1 MFNER
6 LLLMSHSKNGK
17 KEISA
22 VDFWQSLEGDY
33 LEKIQMEQEDIE
45 QDDCI
50 NNGEK
55 IEICFKRINELFE
68 EKQKAVFLI
77 EQQTY
82 KQFIDNLI
90 NKGSIDKF
98 DADKLKYMFEKGR
111 FNFENI
117 YEKDYKQKI
126 QYLYPMVLAS
136 QDISLIFVC
145 LGRDRKNVLSFINNC
160 DDLNLKIQLLKSSKP
175 IIQFK
180 DIVFDTDELKQLY
193 SVVSQDLNVKNI
205 DECLNIFPHLVENLD
220 IDKLKSP
227 ISLMLKKMSDMPS
240 LNYAQYIFLNSTKQ
254 QDINYLY
261 NRCKNLLLMDMQ
273 LSEQKSFLLS
283 QESFIKMLHS
293 RQYHNKILM
302 FSDDYMS
309 FDKNEKSFFISSAV
323 SMLIKCRDKVDDDCI
338 KALNSIDVQDLVKI
352 RSHFSI
358 SNKFLDTVIEKNL
371 IENTTIVKKES
382 KAVHKI

>member
-1 MFNER
+1 
-6 LLLMSHSKNGK
+6 MSNSKNNK
-17 KEISA
+17 KELNA

-33 LEKIQMEQEDIE
+33 LDKLQMEQEDMRE
-45 QDDCI
+45 DDFLNDVQKCD
-50 NNGEK
+50 NW
-55 IEICFKRINELFE
+55 FQRINEVFE
-68 EKQKAVFLI
+68 ENKRSVFLL
-77 EQQTY
+77 EKSEY
-82 KQFIDNLI
+82 KQFVDSLI
-90 NKGSIDKF
+90 KKGSIDKS
-98 DADKLKYMFEKGR
+98 DANKLKHMFEKGV

-117 YEKDYKQKI
+117 YEQDYKQKI

-160 DDLNLKIQLLKSSKP
+160 DDLNLKIQLLKSSNP

-180 DIVFDTDELKQLY
+180 DIIFNTNELKQLY
-193 SVVSQDLNVKNI
+193 SVVSLNLNGKNI
-205 DECLNIFPHLVENLD
+205 DEYLNIFPHLVENLD
-220 IDKLKSP
+220 IDKLKSQ
-227 ISLMLKKMSDMPS
+227 ITLKKISDMPS
-240 LNYAQYIFLNSTKQ
+240 FNYAQYIFLTSTKQ
-254 QDINYLY
+254 QDIKYLY
-261 NRCKNLLLMDMQ
+261 DRYKNLLLMDMQ
-273 LSEQKSFLLS
+273 LSEEKSFLLT

-293 RQYHNKILM
+293 KQYYNKILM

-309 FDKNEKSFFISSAV
+309 FDKSEKSFFISSAM
-323 SMLIKCRDKVDDDCI
+323 SMLKKCRDNKVDDCCI

-358 SNKFLDTVIEKNL
+358 SNKFLDTIIEKNL